1 MRLKELREAQGRYQK
16 DIASLLKI
24 DRTTYVKYENGV
36 SEPPLSTLIFL
47 ANYFDVSLDYLLEN
61 SDIPK
66 PDSISNLSSTES
78 SILTVFREL
87 NDTGQ
92 RLVSDYC
99 NMLVANPDFRKD
111 QSSASAM

>member
-1 MRLKELREAQGRYQK
+1 MKELRKGKYTQADMAQ
-16 DIASLLKI
+16 LLGVG
-24 DRTTYVKYENGV
+24 RTTYTKYESGDIQ
-36 SEPPLSTLIFL
+36 LSADVLNRLSDI
-47 ANYFDVSLDYLLEN
+47 FDVSINYILGDDNPINTGTAYLNAAET
-61 SDIPK
+61 DVI
-66 PDSISNLSSTES
+66 NL
-78 SILTVFREL
+78 FREL